1 MLLRWTDTSTSC
13 SNAPYW
19 SSRVG
24 SAKLMRQS
32 ISKGV
37 KWLSFRA
44 PLENICTEAWLKKL
58 KSSNLPASRRWKVS
72 SVPCKNGCTKW
83 LLWIGSEAISF
94 CGKLIRKIVNFSRLV
109 WELGQCSITSKINL
123 WADRSTS
130 CCILMNKTVSQ
141 SSSKCE
147 KKFRL
152 VKETWSLS
160 N

>member
-19 SSRVG
+19 SSRAG
-24 SAKLMRQS
+24 FAKLMRQS

-37 KWLSFRA
+37 KWLSSRA
-44 PLENICTEAWLKKL
+44 PWENICIEAWSKKL

-72 SVPCKNGCTKW
+72 SEPCKNGCTKW

-94 CGKLIRKIVNFSRLV
+94 CGKRIRKTVNSSRLA
-109 WELGQCSITSKINL
+109 WELGQYLITSKINL
-123 WADRSTS
+123 WADRNTS
-130 CCILMNKTVSQ
+130 CCILKNKRVSR
-141 SSSKCE
+141 SSSRCE
-147 KKFRL
+147 KMFRL